1 MSKSA
6 TVGIAKPAGAPKLP
20 LPPLREDLRLHPGP
34 AHRDGSPGWRI
45 LDPVRNAFFD
55 IGWLEFQL
63 LARWREHADAQSLID
78 DVAADTPVKPTVDE
92 VGELIEFLAMN
103 QLLSPRSAVAKEV
116 LGRRLQSARMSWHQ
130 HLLHHYLFF
139 RLPLFRPDA
148 FLARTVGLTDVFFT
162 RGFAVLVLALLCV
175 DLYLLSREWY
185 TFTDAMSRMLT
196 PAAFLYY
203 AVAISF
209 AKVVHE
215 LGHAYAARR
224 YGVRVPTMGVA
235 FLVLWPFLYTDTGE
249 TWKLA
254 DRRKQLIIASA
265 GMAAELVLAVFCT
278 LLWALCPEGAAKN
291 VFFVLAST
299 SWVMTLAINLSP
311 FMRFDG
317 YFVFSDLL
325 DFPNLH
331 ERAGA
336 CARWWLRKTF
346 FGLVEATP
354 EPDLLPRQRAGLI
367 LFAYITWAY
376 RLVVFLGIAA
386 LVYFMF
392 WKLLGV
398 LLMVVEIL
406 WFVVKPVW
414 REVAYLWKSRS
425 KIRFAWRPLSAV
437 AALGLVM
444 LWIVPVASVVTA
456 PAILRA
462 QHEHAV
468 YAPFG
473 AKVTEVLVR
482 DSDYVAE
489 GTELIRLDIPD
500 MLVREKKADIAMVS
514 AQTELARAPA
524 SMRQQEQYNV
534 LQQKLAQAAAEKQG
548 VFDDRQRQVL
558 RSSQD
563 GTIRDV
569 AFDLVPGRYV
579 NSRQLLMR
587 VVSQTEPM
595 IEVFVDQ
602 RQVAA
607 IREGQTVRFFPH
619 RADRAILR
627 GTVISVERTPQKELA
642 RPLLASIHG
651 GDVAVKKSHQG
662 ALVLQD
668 SLFRVAVKPVGEL
681 PRTDA
686 VTHGSVRIETGI
698 RFLAENFAYRLIS
711 LLIRESGI

>member
-1 MSKSA
+1 MTKGVV
-6 TVGIAKPAGAPKLP
+6 VGEGVKAAPRTP
-20 LPPLREDLRLHPGP
+20 LPALREDLRLYPAP

-45 LDPVRNAFFD
+45 HDPVRNAFFD
-55 IGWLEFQL
+55 IGWLEFEL
-63 LARWREHADAQSLID
+63 LSRWKDHRDAESLIA
-78 DVAADTPVKPTVDE
+78 DVAAHAPLQPTLVE
-92 VGELIEFLAMN
+92 TGELVEFLAMN
-103 QLLSPRSAVAKEV
+103 QLLAPGSAVAREV
-116 LGRRLQSARMSWHQ
+116 LGRRLNSSRLAWHQ
-130 HLLHHYLFF
+130 QLLHHYLFF

-148 FLARTVGLTDVFFT
+148 FLARTVGLTDIFFT
-162 RGFAVLVLALLCV
+162 RGFVVLVLGLLCV

-185 TFTDAMSRMLT
+185 SFTDAMSRMLT

-203 AVAISF
+203 AIALSF
-209 AKVVHE
+209 AKVIHE

-224 YGVRVPTMGVA
+224 FGVRVPTMGVA
-235 FLVLWPFLYTDTGE
+235 FLVMWPFLYTDTGE
-249 TWKLA
+249 TWKLG

-265 GMAAELVLAVFCT
+265 GMAAELVLAVFST
-278 LLWALCPEGAAKN
+278 LLWALSPEGAAKN

-299 SWVMTLAINLSP
+299 SWIMTLAVNLSP

-317 YFVFSDLL
+317 YFVLSDAL

-331 ERAGA
+331 ERGGA

-346 FGLVEATP
+346 FGLVETTP

-376 RLVVFLGIAA
+376 RLTVFIGIAV

-392 WKLLGV
+392 WKLLG
-398 LLMVVEIL
+398 LFLMVIEIL

-414 REVAYLWKSRS
+414 REAAYLWKARS
-425 KIRFAWRPLSAV
+425 HLRFAWRPVGAV
-437 AALGLVM
+437 ALAAFVL

-468 YAPFG
+468 YAPVG
-473 AKVTEVLVR
+473 AKVTQVLVR
-482 DSDYVAE
+482 DSDHVAE
-489 GTELIRLDIPD
+489 GMELVRLDIPD
-500 MLVREKKADIAMVS
+500 VDVREKKAEIAIVS

-524 SMRQQEQYNV
+524 SLRQQENFNV
-534 LQQKLAQAAAEKQG
+534 LQQRVAQAVAEKQS
-548 VFDDRQRQVL
+548 VADDRQRQVL

-563 GTIRDV
+563 GTVRDM
-569 AFDLVPGRYV
+569 APDLVAGRWI

-587 VVSQTEPM
+587 VVSQTEPV

-607 IREGQTVRFFPH
+607 IREGQTVTFFPH
-619 RADRAILR
+619 QAARPVLK
-627 GTVISVERTPQKELA
+627 GLVVSVERTPQKELT
-642 RPLLASIHG
+642 RPLLASVNG
-651 GDVAVKKSHQG
+651 GDVAVKRTPHG
-662 ALVLQD
+662 ALVPQD
-668 SLFRVAVKPVGEL
+668 SIFRIAVKPVGDL
-681 PRTDA
+681 PRADS
-686 VTHGSVRIETGI
+686 VIHGSVRIDTGI

>member
-1 MSKSA
+1 MTKGVMVSEGLKA
-6 TVGIAKPAGAPKLP
+6 APRTP
-20 LPPLREDLRLHPGP
+20 LPALREDLRLYPGP
-34 AHRDGSPGWRI
+34 THRDGSPGWRI
-45 LDPVRNAFFD
+45 HDPVRNAFFD
-55 IGWLEFQL
+55 IGWLEFEL
-63 LARWREHADAQSLID
+63 LSRWKDHRNAESLVA
-78 DVAADTPVKPTVDE
+78 DVAAHAPLQPTLAE
-92 VGELIEFLAMN
+92 AGELIEFLAAN
-103 QLLSPRSAVAKEV
+103 QLLAPGSDVARET
-116 LGRRLQSARMSWHQ
+116 LGRRLKSSRVAWHQ
-130 HLLHHYLFF
+130 QLLHHYLFF
-139 RLPLFRPDA
+139 RLPLFRPDT
-148 FLARTVGLTDVFFT
+148 FLARTVGLTDIFFT
-162 RGFAVLVLALLCV
+162 RGFVVFVLGLLCV

-185 TFTDAMSRMLT
+185 SFTDAMSRMLT

-203 AVAISF
+203 AVALSF
-209 AKVVHE
+209 AKVIHE

-235 FLVLWPFLYTDTGE
+235 FLVMWPVLYTDTGE
-249 TWKLA
+249 TWKLG

-265 GMAAELVLAVFCT
+265 GMAAELVLAVFST
-278 LLWALCPEGAAKN
+278 LLWALSPEGAAKN

-299 SWVMTLAINLSP
+299 SWVMTLAVNLSP

-317 YFVFSDLL
+317 YFVLSDAL

-331 ERAGA
+331 ERGGA

-346 FGLVEATP
+346 FGLAEPTP

-376 RLVVFLGIAA
+376 RLTVFLGIAA
-386 LVYFMF
+386 MVYFMF
-392 WKLLGV
+392 WKLLG
-398 LLMVVEIL
+398 LFLFLVEIL

-414 REVAYLWKSRS
+414 REVAYLWKARAYL
-425 KIRFAWRPLSAV
+425 RFAWRPLGAV
-437 AALGLVM
+437 ALVVFAL

-473 AKVTEVLVR
+473 AKVVEVLVR

-489 GTELIRLDIPD
+489 GMELVRLDIPD
-500 MLVREKKADIAMVS
+500 VEIREKKADIAMIS
-514 AQTELARAPA
+514 AQTELARSPA
-524 SMRQQEQYNV
+524 SRGQQENVNV
-534 LQQKLAQAAAEKQG
+534 LQQRVAQAMAEKQS
-548 VFDDRQRQVL
+548 VADDRQRQVL

-563 GTIRDV
+563 GTVRDMQ
-569 AFDLVPGRYV
+569 ADLVPGRWI

-587 VVSQTEPM
+587 VVSQTEPV

-619 RADRAILR
+619 QADRPVLK
-627 GTVISVERTPQKELA
+627 GLVIGVERTPQKELA
-642 RPLLASIHG
+642 RPLLASVNG
-651 GDVAVKKSHQG
+651 GDVMVKKSPHG
-662 ALVLQD
+662 ALVPQD
-668 SLFRVAVKPVGEL
+668 AIFRIAVKPVGDL
-681 PRTDA
+681 PRADS
-686 VTHGSVRIETGI
+686 VIHGSVRIDTGI
-698 RFLAENFAYRLIS
+698 RFLAENFAYRVIS

>member
-1 MSKSA
+1 MSKGSIAVSSEKSA
-6 TVGIAKPAGAPKLP
+6 PQTALPA
-20 LPPLREDLRLHPGP
+20 LREDLRLYPGP

-55 IGWLEFQL
+55 IGWLEFELLSRWSRYADAESLVTAVAADSPIKPTVEEAKELILFLAENQL
-63 LARWREHADAQSLID
+63 LA
-78 DVAADTPVKPTVDE
+78 P
-92 VGELIEFLAMN
+92 G
-103 QLLSPRSAVAKEV
+103 SPVAKEA
-116 LGRRLQSARMSWHQ
+116 LGRRAGAKRLAWHQ

-148 FLARTVGLTDVFFT
+148 FLARTVSLTDIFFT
-162 RGFAVLVLALLCV
+162 RGFVVLVLALLCV

-185 TFTDAMSRMLT
+185 SFTDAMARMLT

-203 AVAISF
+203 AVALTF
-209 AKVVHE
+209 AKIVHE

-249 TWKLA
+249 TWKLG

-265 GMAAELVLAVFCT
+265 GMAAELVLAVFST
-278 LLWALCPEGAAKN
+278 LLWALSPEGAAKN

-336 CARWWLRKTF
+336 CARWWLRRTF
-346 FGLVEATP
+346 FGLAELTP

-367 LFAYITWAY
+367 LFAYITWLY
-376 RLVVFLGIAA
+376 RLTVFIGIAV

-392 WKLLGV
+392 WKLLGIF
-398 LLMVVEIL
+398 LMLVEIW
-406 WFVVKPVW
+406 WFILRPVW
-414 REVAYLWKSRS
+414 REIGHLWGARARM
-425 KIRFAWRPLSAV
+425 RFAWRPLAGAV
-437 AALGLVM
+437 AVAFVL

-456 PAILRA
+456 PAIVRA

-473 AKVTEVLVR
+473 AKIADVLVR
-482 DSDYVAE
+482 DSDAVAE
-489 GTELIRLDIPD
+489 GMELVRLDVPD
-500 MLVREKKADIAMVS
+500 FGVREKKAEIAIVS

-524 SMRQQEQYNV
+524 SLRQQENYNV
-534 LQQKLAQAAAEKQG
+534 LQQRLAQAIAEKQA
-548 VFDDRQRQVL
+548 VVEDRERQLV

-563 GTIRDV
+563 GTVRDL
-569 AFDLVPGRYV
+569 ASDLVPGRWI
-579 NSRQLLMR
+579 NPRQLLMR
-587 VVSQTEPM
+587 VVSQTEPV
-595 IEVFVDQ
+595 IEAYVDQ

-619 RADRAILR
+619 LADRAVLKGVVVSI
-627 GTVISVERTPQKELA
+627 ERTPQKELA
-642 RPLLASIHG
+642 RPVLASVYG
-651 GDVAVKKSHQG
+651 GEVPVKKNGNG
-662 ALVLQD
+662 ALVMQD
-668 SLFRVAVKPVGEL
+668 SLFRVIVKPNGDL
-681 PRTDA
+681 PRASA
-686 VTHGSVRIETGI
+686 VSHGSVRIETGI

-711 LLIRESGI
+711 VLIRESGI